1 MRYMERVLN
10 LILVD
15 SLQTVKIYQKPEYSL
30 RLIITP
36 GTNDIF
42 SSALSSAQAEVIVWK
57 NLRRHSVRL
66 YVRPSVRPSVSI
78 TTAQI

>member
-42 SSALSSAQAEVIVWK
+42 SSVWAQLK
-57 NLRRHSVRL
+57 LRL
-66 YVRPSVRPSVSI
+66 
-78 TTAQI
+78 